1 MNTHAQIKKKLL
13 QVEVGMKNHELVPT
27 QLVASLAKV
36 KGVGIARR
44 LRDLSQHKLLAYE
57 RGRNCKRARIV
68 RRNIIR
74 ELSLQTM
81 VTV

>member
-1 MNTHAQIKKKLL
+1 MSALERVEESRL

-57 RGRNCKRARIV
+57 RGRNCERMHCAKV
-68 RRNIIR
+68 F
-74 ELSLQTM
+74 
-81 VTV
+81 